1 MRTERKQTR
10 SLWGPPILSNLA
22 PALVVF
28 NPPWSSSCLPGD
40 RPFVPPLRSRLPLSV
55 RLRIFIVLLALLFA
69 IDTAS
74 LSSFLAFCHR
84 LLDHYRCLHTMSAG
98 SSGAAKQRGSKP
110 KGAVRAKSGCYTCR
124 IRRKKCDEKM
134 NNEGSCQTCER
145 LRLQCLGFGAK
156 RPDWMRE
163 GNSVAEIRE
172 KIKTFLAQ
180 NGMIKGHSGTANLRS
195 VGPLTPT
202 QDPSGSADAMSP
214 SSSSLPL
221 SQSAAGP
228 GTNSLSTPLS
238 ATSTLTPDDR
248 SASPNSPPNS
258 RMHHSHFAGDRT
270 FPPSHVHPQDHYDH
284 SLDASGIHRGGHG
297 TGILDL
303 SNGRPTPIRSQSM
316 RTARH
321 SGYGNSFGEATSGL
335 GLISMGPLTT
345 TNGNE
350 PSNTNNHTRR
360 SLLAH
365 LRCRRTADL
374 LGCEPRTSETLPF
387 ARAYSMTAISAPSMN
402 TVTQSHAP
410 PTPSSVPSHFLTAR
424 MASSFSAR
432 ASRPTLY
439 PHTTS
444 TTANLISNMM
454 YMSSPQLGSTS
465 STSSSPPMAFRDTPF
480 TPYTP
485 QPVLPTL
492 PSNDIKPSDD
502 LDSPFPMFAFSSTP
516 LSMPTPASDA
526 PLLSPCLDAGTFGSG
541 TDVMD
546 IYRGSRQHSSGSGT
560 NNNTGTYTSTGI
572 RVKIESDVDGFN
584 IDHNYTA
591 HDSNTYVHNSNGITD
606 VLRPRS
612 SIDAG
617 YAATSSNAFTTD
629 DSGSI
634 LNESHATSSSYP
646 MDIYDHTN
654 DYANNYAHNSRPSIA
669 HAFHDFTASTSMG
682 MRDHPTYAARV
693 ITVDSPYTHHIP
705 QLSPDSPKPSRPADP
720 MIGAYTSHSAQVAGP
735 GYVSTGHHVTE
746 EFSVNSGHMRPG
758 GVGHAGIA
766 SGQTDHGYGHSN
778 AYGPNQTAPSSS
790 FFPIFYVVLYIGGS
804 PDSIG
809 SEYGLAV
816 AIAKISPYPAHS
828 YRLVALIIVA
838 LGAGDDTVRSAT
850 HQSQEHAM
858 HQHQATYG
866 WPPTGFPNT
875 PAVPRNDLPPP
886 SMQSSFGASYN
897 FTNYA
902 MDLAMNEADA
912 FNAQQ
917 APMTSMAVSG
927 VDEGSMIPYYPTA
940 PVTEVDFYV
949 LPQEEQQR
957 IYQDMAPL
965 QVLQP
970 ALMDPLFADRA
981 DRSLVEH
988 YLRHVR
994 PVQYFFWED
1003 RVADLL
1009 RGLAFSNEAVRNAIC
1024 SVASVHIRRM
1034 REGSIQLRERTPLS
1048 PSRRL
1053 PLLLATDI
1061 PNVPEGDDG
1070 NTYYDRTQ
1078 LVLRQTGPERL
1089 TEAEAMAGLQCI
1101 SSFLFAGGVGGW
1113 DFFLD
1118 VACTWVDMVFKRFRH
1133 LAGDAYLLEELT
1145 KMKRESELMSFIIRT
1160 TMWFEVLASV
1170 TMVRKPKFLEV
1181 YQVLF
1186 ADSARIVE
1194 ADGQATRTEAEFSML
1209 EVMGCDNL
1217 TFLALAEI
1225 SALAAWKE
1233 EQIKNQTLSFVELQ
1247 ERKSKI
1253 EDHCLRALAEA
1264 EASIF
1269 RDGSALGT
1277 DSLKNRRRLTADIFR
1292 ASARLYLH
1300 TVLSGDNPGVKEI
1313 RDGAR
1318 DTIDAL
1324 KRVPPEPKSL
1334 RCSVVRSVVFPLCLA
1349 GCMTDVATERAT
1361 VKEFLEGEGGAGNCG
1376 SVVAVMETV
1385 WERRDAKR
1393 RGGRRTE
1400 EVAGNVSWRD
1410 VLRERGGG
1418 MPILLV

>member
-10 SLWGPPILSNLA
+10 SLWGHT
-22 PALVVF
+22 
-28 NPPWSSSCLPGD
+28 
-40 RPFVPPLRSRLPLSV
+40 PFQ
-55 RLRIFIVLLALLFA
+55 F
-69 IDTAS
+69 
-74 LSSFLAFCHR
+74 
-84 LLDHYRCLHTMSAG
+84 G
-98 SSGAAKQRGSKP
+98 SSACCSSGVARQRGTKP

-145 LRLQCLGFGAK
+145 LRLQCLGFGPK

-195 VGPLTPT
+195 VGPSTST

-214 SSSSLPL
+214 STSSLPL

-228 GTNSLSTPLS
+228 GMNGLSTPLS

-248 SASPNSPPNS
+248 SASPNSPPES
-258 RMHHSHFAGDRT
+258 RANHSHFVGDRV
-270 FPPSHVHPQDHYDH
+270 FPSSHAHPQDHYDN
-284 SLDASGIHRGGHG
+284 SLDASGMHRSGHG
-297 TGILDL
+297 AGILDL
-303 SNGRPTPIRSQSM
+303 SNGRPTPIRTQST

-321 SGYGNSFGEATSGL
+321 SGYGNNFGEATSGL
-335 GLISMGPLTT
+335 GLMSMGPPNA
-345 TNGNE
+345 NGNGT
-350 PSNTNNHTRR
+350 SNTNNHTRR
-360 SLLAH
+360 SPPTH
-365 LRCRRTADL
+365 FRCRRTADL
-374 LGCEPRTSETLPF
+374 LGYEPRISETLPF

-402 TVTQSHAP
+402 TVTQSHAT

-432 ASRPTLY
+432 ASRPTSY

-444 TTANLISNMM
+444 TTANLISNTMRM
-454 YMSSPQLGSTS
+454 TSPQLGSTS
-465 STSSSPPMAFRDTPF
+465 STSSSPPMASRDTPF

-485 QPVLPTL
+485 HPALPTL

-502 LDSPFPMFAFSSTP
+502 FDWPFPMSTFSSTP

-526 PLLSPCLDAGTFGSG
+526 PLLSPCLNVDTFGSG
-541 TDVMD
+541 IDVMD
-546 IYRGSRQHSSGSGT
+546 IYRESRQHASGCGPNNDTGT
-560 NNNTGTYTSTGI
+560 NTSTDI
-572 RVKIESDVDGFN
+572 RVKIESDVDGLN
-584 IDHNYTA
+584 IGRNYTA
-591 HDSNTYVHNSNGITD
+591 LDSNTYVHNPNGVTD

-617 YAATSSNAFTTD
+617 YAATPSNNFTNH

-634 LNESHATSSSYP
+634 LNELPATSLSYP
-646 MDIYDHTN
+646 MDTHGHTN
-654 DYANNYAHNSRPSIA
+654 DYANNYAHNPRPSVA
-669 HAFHDFTASTSMG
+669 DAFHDFTASTSMG

-693 ITVDSPYTHHIP
+693 ITVDSPYIHRIP
-705 QLSPDSPKPSRPADP
+705 ELSPDSPKPSRPVDP
-720 MIGAYTSHSAQVAGP
+720 MIGAYTSHSAQGAGP

-746 EFSVNSGHMRPG
+746 GFSMNSGHMRPG
-758 GVGHAGIA
+758 DVGHAGIG
-766 SGQTDHGYGHSN
+766 SGHGQTDHGYGHSN

-804 PDSIG
+804 PDWIG

-816 AIAKISPYPAHS
+816 AIAKISPNPAHS

-838 LGAGDDTVRSAT
+838 LDLASGAGDDTVRSAT
-850 HQSQEHAM
+850 HQSQEH
-858 HQHQATYG
+858 QHQATYE
-866 WPPTGFPNT
+866 WPPNSFPNT
-875 PAVPRNDLPPP
+875 PAAPRNGLPPP
-886 SMQSSFGASYN
+886 SVQSSFGASYN
-897 FTNYA
+897 VTNYA
-902 MDLAMNEADA
+902 MDLAMHEVDA
-912 FNAQQ
+912 FSAQQ
-917 APMTSMAVSG
+917 VPMTSMPISG
-927 VDEGSMIPYYPTA
+927 VDEGSMIPYYPAA
-940 PVTEVDFYV
+940 PVTEGVFYE
-949 LPQEEQQR
+949 LSQEEQQQM
-957 IYQDMAPL
+957 YQDMMPL

-994 PVQYFFWED
+994 PVQYFFWEE

-1009 RGLAFSNEAVRNAIC
+1009 RGLALSNDAVRNAIC
-1024 SVASVHIRRM
+1024 SVASVHIRHM
-1034 REGSIQLRERTPLS
+1034 REGSIQLRGRTPPS
-1048 PSRRL
+1048 PSRRV
-1053 PLLLATDI
+1053 PLLPATNI

-1078 LVLRQTGPERL
+1078 LALRHTGPETL

-1118 VACTWVDMVFKRFRH
+1118 VACTWADIVFKRFRH
-1133 LAGDAYLLEELT
+1133 LAGDAYLLEELA
-1145 KMKRESELMSFIIRT
+1145 KMRRENELMSFIVRT

-1194 ADGQATRTEAEFSML
+1194 VDGQATRTEAEFSML

-1233 EQIKNQTLSFVELQ
+1233 EQTKNQTLSFVELQ

-1269 RDGSALGT
+1269 RDDSALGA
-1277 DSLKNRRRLTADIFR
+1277 DSLTNRRRLTADIFR

-1349 GCMTDVATERAT
+1349 GCMTDDATERAT

-1393 RGGRRTE
+1393 RGARRTE

>member
-1 MRTERKQTR
+1 
-10 SLWGPPILSNLA
+10 
-22 PALVVF
+22 
-28 NPPWSSSCLPGD
+28 
-40 RPFVPPLRSRLPLSV
+40 
-55 RLRIFIVLLALLFA
+55 
-69 IDTAS
+69 
-74 LSSFLAFCHR
+74 
-84 LLDHYRCLHTMSAG
+84 MSAG
-98 SSGAAKQRGSKP
+98 SSGVAKQRGTKP

-145 LRLQCLGFGAK
+145 LRLQCLGFGPK

-195 VGPLTPT
+195 VGPSTSI

-214 SSSSLPL
+214 STSSLPL

-228 GTNSLSTPLS
+228 GTNGLSTPFS

-248 SASPNSPPNS
+248 SASPNSPPES
-258 RMHHSHFAGDRT
+258 RAHHGHFVGDRV
-270 FPPSHVHPQDHYDH
+270 FPSSHAHPQDHYDH
-284 SLDASGIHRGGHG
+284 SPDASGMHRGGHG
-297 TGILDL
+297 AGILDL
-303 SNGRPTPIRSQSM
+303 SNGRPTPIRTQST
-316 RTARH
+316 RTTRH
-321 SGYGNSFGEATSGL
+321 SGYENNFGEATSGL
-335 GLISMGPLTT
+335 GLMLMGPPN
-345 TNGNE
+345 TNGNGT
-350 PSNTNNHTRR
+350 SNTNNHTRR
-360 SLLAH
+360 SPPTH
-365 LRCRRTADL
+365 FRCRRTADL
-374 LGCEPRTSETLPF
+374 LGREPRTSETLPF
-387 ARAYSMTAISAPSMN
+387 VRAYSMTAISAPSMN
-402 TVTQSHAP
+402 AVTQSRAP

-424 MASSFSAR
+424 MASSFSTR
-432 ASRPTLY
+432 ASRSTLY

-444 TTANLISNMM
+444 TAANLISNTMRIT
-454 YMSSPQLGSTS
+454 SPQLGSTS
-465 STSSSPPMAFRDTPF
+465 STSSSPPVASRDTPF

-485 QPVLPTL
+485 QSALPAL
-492 PSNDIKPSDD
+492 PSNDIKPSDGFHW
-502 LDSPFPMFAFSSTP
+502 PFPMSTFSPTP

-526 PLLSPCLDAGTFGSG
+526 PLLSPCLDVGTFGSNI
-541 TDVMD
+541 DVMD
-546 IYRGSRQHSSGSGT
+546 IYRESRQHASGSGT
-560 NNNTGTYTSTGI
+560 NNDTGINVSTDI
-572 RVKIESDVDGFN
+572 RVKIESDVDGLN
-584 IDHNYTA
+584 TGRNYTA
-591 HDSNTYVHNSNGITD
+591 HDLNTYVHNPNGVTD
-606 VLRPRS
+606 VLRSRS

-617 YAATSSNAFTTD
+617 YAATPSNNFTNH
-629 DSGSI
+629 GSVPI
-634 LNESHATSSSYP
+634 LNELPTSSSSSSYP
-646 MDIYDHTN
+646 MDTYGHTN
-654 DYANNYAHNSRPSIA
+654 DYANNYAHNSRPSVA
-669 HAFHDFTASTSMG
+669 RTYHDFTASTSMG
-682 MRDHPTYAARV
+682 MRVHPTYAARV
-693 ITVDSPYTHHIP
+693 ITVDSPYTHRIP
-705 QLSPDSPKPSRPADP
+705 ELSPDSPKPSRPVDP
-720 MIGAYTSHSAQVAGP
+720 MIGAYTSHSVQGAGP

-746 EFSVNSGHMRPG
+746 EFSVNSGHMRP
-758 GVGHAGIA
+758 AGIGHPGIG
-766 SGQTDHGYGHSN
+766 SGQTDHGYSHGN

-790 FFPIFYVVLYIGGS
+790 W
-804 PDSIG
+804 
-809 SEYGLAV
+809 
-816 AIAKISPYPAHS
+816 
-828 YRLVALIIVA
+828 
-838 LGAGDDTVRSAT
+838 AGDDTVRSTT

-858 HQHQATYG
+858 HQHHATYG
-866 WPPTGFPNT
+866 WPP
-875 PAVPRNDLPPP
+875 NDLPPP
-886 SMQSSFGASYN
+886 SVQSSLGASYN
-897 FTNYA
+897 FTDYTMN
-902 MDLAMNEADA
+902 LAMSEVDVDA
-912 FNAQQ
+912 FSAQQ
-917 APMTSMAVSG
+917 APMTSMAISG

-940 PVTEVDFYV
+940 SVTEIDFCR

-957 IYQDMAPL
+957 IYQDIMPL

-970 ALMDPLFADRA
+970 APMDPLFADRA

-988 YLRHVR
+988 YLQHVR
-994 PVQYFFWED
+994 PVQYFFWEE

-1009 RGLAFSNEAVRNAIC
+1009 RGLAFTNDAVRNAIC
-1024 SVASVHIRRM
+1024 SVASVHIRHM
-1034 REGSIQLRERTPLS
+1034 REGSIQLRGRTPPS
-1048 PSRRL
+1048 PSRRV
-1053 PLLLATDI
+1053 PLLPATDI
-1061 PNVPEGDDG
+1061 PNIPEGDDG

-1078 LVLRQTGPERL
+1078 LALRHTGSETL

-1118 VACTWVDMVFKRFRH
+1118 VACTWADMVFKRSRH
-1133 LAGDAYLLEELT
+1133 FAGDAYLLEELT
-1145 KMKRESELMSFIIRT
+1145 KMKRENELMSFIVRT

-1170 TMVRKPKFLEV
+1170 TMVREPKFLEV

-1194 ADGQATRTEAEFSML
+1194 VDGQATRTEAEFSML

-1233 EQIKNQTLSFVELQ
+1233 EQTKNQTLSFVELQ

-1264 EASIF
+1264 EASVF
-1269 RDGSALGT
+1269 RDGSALGA

-1318 DTIDAL
+1318 DTINAL

-1349 GCMTDVATERAT
+1349 GCMTDDTTERAT

-1393 RGGRRTE
+1393 RGARRTE